1 MLTSV
6 KLLISDLTTQSD
18 PGSATKTAMG
28 GNVGRK
34 RLEAADIMTGM
45 KLTGYLVLGLGLIA
59 GAAAAQE
66 SNNRVAAHT
75 DWSVFEA
82 SEPSQCWSVSA
93 PKEQV
98 NTRDGRVVAV
108 RRDAALLFVS
118 YIPSSNV
125 NGQVSFTGGY
135 PFRDGSTVTLDIG
148 GTAFELFTE
157 GEMAWS
163 ASDQDAA
170 KIVTA
175 MKRGAEAVVT
185 GFSTR
190 GTKTEDT
197 FSLFGFTAAV
207 EDAEKRC
214 Q

>member
-1 MLTSV
+1 MVARDYQGLEETQRLV
-6 KLLISDLTTQSD
+6 ETMEMAFVRGIVAAMALL
-18 PGSATKTAMG
+18 AAMP
-28 GNVGRK
+28 
-34 RLEAADIMTGM
+34 L
-45 KLTGYLVLGLGLIA
+45 
-59 GAAAAQE
+59 AAQE

-82 SEPSQCWSVSA
+82 SDPSQCWSVSA

-108 RRDAALLFVS
+108 KRSATLLFVS
-118 YIPSSNV
+118 YIPSSGV

-135 PFRDGSTVTLDIG
+135 PFRQGSTVSLEVGDSS
-148 GTAFELFTE
+148 FELFTE

-163 ASDQDAA
+163 ASDADDA

-175 MKRGAEAVVT
+175 LKRGAEAVLT
-185 GFSTR
+185 GVSGR
-190 GTKTEDT
+190 GTRTQDT

-207 EDAEKRC
+207 EDAETRC
-214 Q
+214 KNNS

>member
-1 MLTSV
+1 MHRWSFGGCLSA
-6 KLLISDLTTQSD
+6 LL
-18 PGSATKTAMG
+18 GASA
-28 GNVGRK
+28 
-34 RLEAADIMTGM
+34 
-45 KLTGYLVLGLGLIA
+45 IA
-59 GAAAAQE
+59 VSGAFAQE

-82 SEPSQCWSVSA
+82 SNPSQCWSVSA

-108 RRDAALLFVS
+108 KRDAALLFVS
-118 YIPSSNV
+118 YIPGSNV
-125 NGQVSFTGGY
+125 KGQVSFTGGY
-135 PFRDGSTVTLDIG
+135 PFREGSTVTLDIN
-148 GTAFELFTE
+148 GTKFEMFTE

-163 ASDQDAA
+163 ASDQEDA
-170 KIVTA
+170 KIITA
-175 MKRGAEAVVT
+175 MKRGADAKVT
-185 GFSTR
+185 AFSSR

-214 Q
+214 SS